1 MSRVKLN
8 IDKSILAWAIERSGK
23 DCCAYLEQHPK
34 VKEWVDGL
42 DRPTLKQL
50 ERFAKELF
58 VPMGYLFLP
67 TPPVET
73 MPIPLFRRIN
83 DKLDINVYD
92 TVNEL
97 QERQEWLSGYLHQ
110 R

>member
-23 DCCAYLEQHPK
+23 DCCAYLELHPK

-50 ERFAKELF
+50 ERKSPLTRMAVPISYITFASVIK
-58 VPMGYLFLP
+58 
-67 TPPVET
+67 
-73 MPIPLFRRIN
+73 
-83 DKLDINVYD
+83 
-92 TVNEL
+92 TV
-97 QERQEWLSGYLHQ
+97 
-110 R
+110 

>member
-34 VKEWVDGL
+34 VKEWMDDL

-50 ERFAKELF
+50 ERFA
-58 VPMGYLFLP
+58 
-67 TPPVET
+67 
-73 MPIPLFRRIN
+73 
-83 DKLDINVYD
+83 
-92 TVNEL
+92 
-97 QERQEWLSGYLHQ
+97 
-110 R
+110 

>member
-34 VKEWVDGL
+34 VKEWMDDL

-50 ERFAKELF
+50 ERFRAPEG
-58 VPMGYLFLP
+58 GY
-67 TPPVET
+67 
-73 MPIPLFRRIN
+73 IPCPLAAYYEACNAERFRFTIR
-83 DKLDINVYD
+83 YHRRS
-92 TVNEL
+92 L
-97 QERQEWLSGYLHQ
+97 QVIGQS
-110 R
+110 